1 MITSNINE
9 GRYLGLLNEV
19 LHIGNGKDDRTNT
32 GTRAV
37 FGRQTR
43 YTLTEGQVPLL
54 TSKSIHLKSV
64 IHELL
69 WFLAG
74 DTNTGYLQENGVRI
88 WDSWRKPYTS
98 DRPIV
103 VVDWREPPMVS
114 PEGRNTLS
122 DKVEYADQKVVNNL
136 RSTWAKMFDRCYNKN
151 AHNYAQYGASGKR
164 VCERWTTF
172 SNFFEDVQKLP
183 HWAYKLADWNSFE
196 LDSDYYGA
204 GVYSPD
210 TCVWLHTSE
219 NNMYTKV
226 SQVVRILK
234 PCGEERF
241 YLSANDAAREIGMT
255 RGSMN
260 RRVNFGEPT
269 TAKQGNKEF
278 IGWEIEEVKPEALTS
293 FRKQLIDEG
302 DMGEIYSHQWRN
314 WEGHLDQISKLMQD
328 LKENPF
334 SRRHIVTAW
343 NPAELDDMALP
354 PCHCLFQFFVEEI
367 GGEKYLSCQL
377 YQRSADLFLG
387 VPFNIAS
394 YSILTHMIAHCIGYK
409 PKEFIHTIGDA
420 HIYNNHVEQVKEQL
434 SRKYELVSPTLD
446 IAEAPKDIF
455 GFKFEDFKILN
466 YKPQPAI
473 KAPVAV

>member
-74 DTNTGYLQENGVRI
+74 DTNVEYLQENGVKI
-88 WDSWRKPYTS
+88 WDAWADENGNLGRVYGAQWRSWRKPIQAR
-98 DRPIV
+98 DQELGMP
-103 VVDWREPPMVS
+103 
-114 PEGRNTLS
+114 
-122 DKVEYADQKVVNNL
+122 VEY
-136 RSTWAKMFDRCYNKN
+136 F
-151 AHNYAQYGASGKR
+151 
-164 VCERWTTF
+164 CE
-172 SNFFEDVQKLP
+172 P
-183 HWAYKLADWNSFE
+183 
-196 LDSDYYGA
+196 
-204 GVYSPD
+204 
-210 TCVWLHTSE
+210 
-219 NNMYTKV
+219 
-226 SQVVRILK
+226 
-234 PCGEERF
+234 
-241 YLSANDAAREIGMT
+241 
-255 RGSMN
+255 
-260 RRVNFGEPT
+260 
-269 TAKQGNKEF
+269 
-278 IGWEIEEVKPEALTS
+278 
-293 FRKQLIDEG
+293 
-302 DMGEIYSHQWRN
+302 
-314 WEGHLDQISKLMQD
+314 LDQIANLMVD
-328 LKENPF
+328 LVENPF

-387 VPFNIAS
+387 VPFNTAS

-420 HIYNNHVEQVKEQL
+420 HIYNNHIDQVKEQL